1 MWITNGGVANWCVFV
16 SVCVYVCVYVF
27 LCLCM
32 CLCMRVCC
40 AWIIHLFAS
49 VEMYILELSHLYV
62 VGILCWP
69 ELILI

>member
-1 MWITNGGVANWCVFV
+1 MDYKWWSGQLVCVFV
-16 SVCVYVCVYVF
+16 SVCVYVCACVFVSVYVF
-27 LCLCM
+27 VHACVLCM
-32 CLCMRVCC
+32 D
-40 AWIIHLFAS
+40 IHLFAS